1 MEISGAAAKTAGMA
15 TKTTC
20 KLAVSSG
27 EIMRQF
33 IRENPG
39 MFALY
44 ILMLALIPLVDIGI
58 PHMVGKLI
66 KSYRIDKQRLSQ
78 YLIVI
83 VALVVLGQ
91 LGHVLSNSLDVAL
104 LPRMVQLVRSHIV
117 QYLFT
122 LQSKNYTE
130 IKTGETITKLI
141 RLPMTFYGL
150 VEQFKNNWMPEI
162 VLVVAGVIY
171 LLLVHPLIG
180 FISLVCALIVF
191 YICYITLFQCE
202 SVSSHRDKTFGDTIE
217 ETDDVLQNAISVI
230 NANQQTA
237 ELERI
242 RRRHDDYVDASNAA
256 FRCSLKPRFMMLP
269 ILMGVFTVYL
279 VASYVSIQSQRLTMA
294 SFVVVLLIVIQI
306 LMSLFKMLGF
316 LSDTVLRWG
325 ILRHSM
331 KLFESC
337 QENGAAPTAPGAANA
352 TVKPSP
358 SVPMKGLVLWNVSY
372 TYRGDQGVR
381 PVFHQLS
388 MHLPE
393 TGCTLIEGKIGA
405 GKSTMLKLLT
415 KFLTPDSGEIYI
427 NGMPYSALS
436 SADLH
441 QLLGYVPQTPILF
454 NRTVYEN
461 IVYGAESPPSKAS
474 VEERLRELGL
484 GKWIA
489 SMNRGLDTSVGRNGQ
504 HISGGQR
511 QIVWFLRVLFQETP
525 YILLDEPTAAMDE
538 RTKTLVFK
546 LIEKNKDKHGI
557 IVVSHDP
564 AMRRY
569 ADHRWK
575 VGSS

>member
-15 TKTTC
+15 TNTTC

-39 MFALY
+39 MFVLY

-242 RRRHDDYVDASNAA
+242 RRRHDDYVEASNAA

-337 QENGAAPTAPGAANA
+337 QEKGAEPNAPGAANA
-352 TVKPSP
+352 TLKPPP

-388 MHLPE
+388 MNLPE

-405 GKSTMLKLLT
+405 GKSTLLKLLT